1 MSGTQNMGAELA
13 ILGMLAAL
21 AIAYWQ
27 KSRREHQKQCPKCGA
42 YVHEDADICKYC
54 DYKF

>member
-1 MSGTQNMGAELA
+1 MGAELA

-54 DYKF
+54 DYEF